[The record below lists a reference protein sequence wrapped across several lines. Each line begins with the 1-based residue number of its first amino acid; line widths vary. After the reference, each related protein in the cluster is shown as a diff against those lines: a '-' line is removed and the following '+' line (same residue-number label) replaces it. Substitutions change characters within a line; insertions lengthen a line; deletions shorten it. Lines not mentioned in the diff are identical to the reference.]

1 MDLDLKEQQEESID
15 LGRLASIMWERKK
28 VTGGIIAG
36 CTAIA
41 IATAFILPKQYE
53 STTLVQTRSA
63 GNDISGMKAMAAAMG
78 VNVGGSA
85 SNASPLNYIELM
97 KSRTV
102 IDPIIDNMDWDDPKK
117 KPTAK
122 AFAKSNLDIQNTK
135 QTNLITV
142 TAKGRTP
149 EEAQMISQGV
159 VDNFLAMQTDKNQQ
173 TQSLLVKFLNDR
185 IENAKKE
192 SDEAAQKLADFSR
205 ENKIYSPDDQVK
217 LAITQ
222 LDAYDKAVSD
232 MQAQQKSAQAQYDV
246 ATQKLGEQ
254 KAGAKAY
261 NINDNSTVQSIR
273 SQIVA
278 KEVALTELRQRYT
291 DQYPDVIAAQ
301 KQLNKLRQSLVT
313 EVNNVVDS
321 NAATLNTA
329 QMELLKNQA
338 VAQAQASAAAA
349 SEEAIKGKRAEKEK
363 ELGEFPDNA
372 MTYMQLDRDA
382 KIKQQIYTS
391 LVNQCEQD
399 KIQEAMESMDIQ
411 VIDPADLP
419 DVDKPAAP
427 RRKLI
432 AGVGFLIGLMV
443 SIGYVLIIYRRENHE

>member
-1 MDLDLKEQQEESID
+1 MDLDLKEKQEESID
-15 LGRLASIMWERKK
+15 LGRLASIMWDRKK
-28 VTGGIIAG
+28 ITGGIIAG

-41 IATAFILPKQYE
+41 IVTAFILPKQYE

-78 VNVGGSA
+78 VNVGGSG

-102 IDPIIDNMDWDDPKK
+102 LDAIIDNMDWDDPKK

-122 AFAKSNLDIQNTK
+122 DFAKKNLDIQNTK

-419 DVDKPAAP
+419 DVDKPAFP
-427 RRKLI
+427 RKKLVAAVGLVLGCII
-432 AGVGFLIGLMV
+432 AFGYSLMV
-443 SIGYVLIIYRRENHE
+443 YKREN

>member
-1 MDLDLKEQQEESID
+1 MDLDLKEKQEESID
-15 LGRLASIMWERKK
+15 LGRLASIMWDRKK
-28 VTGGIIAG
+28 ITGGIIAG

-78 VNVGGSA
+78 VNVGGSG

-102 IDPIIDNMDWDDPKK
+102 LDPIIDNMDWDDPKK

-122 AFAKSNLDIQNTK
+122 DFAKKNLDIQNTK

-301 KQLNKLRQSLVT
+301 KQLNKLRQSLIT

-419 DVDKPAAP
+419 DVDKPVAP
-427 RRKLI
+427 KKKLI
-432 AGVGFLIGLMV
+432 VAIGLV
-443 SIGYVLIIYRRENHE
+443 LGCLIAFGYSLVVYKKEN

>member
-1 MDLDLKEQQEESID
+1 MDLDLKEKQEESID
-15 LGRLASIMWERKK
+15 LGRLASIMWDRKK

-78 VNVGGSA
+78 VNVGGSG

-102 IDPIIDNMDWDDPKK
+102 LDPIIDNMDWDDPKK

-192 SDEAAQKLADFSR
+192 RDEAAQKLADFSR

-427 RRKLI
+427 RKKLI
-432 AGVGFLIGLMV
+432 AAIGLV
-443 SIGYVLIIYRRENHE
+443 LGCLTAFGYSLVVYKREQ

>member
-1 MDLDLKEQQEESID
+1 MENKEDSID
-15 LGRLASIMWERKK
+15 LGRLASIMWDRKK

-41 IATAFILPKQYE
+41 IATAVILPKQYE

-78 VNVGGSA
+78 VNVGGSG

-102 IDPIIDNMDWDDPKK
+102 LDPIIDNMDWDDPKK

-122 AFAKSNLDIQNTK
+122 DFAKKNLDIQNTK

-411 VIDPADLP
+411 VIDPAELP

-427 RRKLI
+427 KKKLI
-432 AGVGFLIGLMV
+432 AAIGLV
-443 SIGYVLIIYRRENHE
+443 LGCLIAFGYSLVVYKREQ

>member
-78 VNVGGSA
+78 VNVGGSG

-102 IDPIIDNMDWDDPKK
+102 LDPIIDNMDWDDPKK

-122 AFAKSNLDIQNTK
+122 AFAKSNLDIKNTK

-363 ELGEFPDNA
+363 KLGEFPDNA

-427 RRKLI
+427 KKKLI
-432 AGVGFLIGLMV
+432 AAIGLV
-443 SIGYVLIIYRRENHE
+443 LGCLIAFGYSLVVYKREQ

>member
-1 MDLDLKEQQEESID
+1 MDLDLKEKQEESID
-15 LGRLASIMWERKK
+15 LGRLASIMWDRKK
-28 VTGGIIAG
+28 ITGGIIAG

-78 VNVGGSA
+78 VNVGGSG
-85 SNASPLNYIELM
+85 SNASPVNYIELM

-102 IDPIIDNMDWDDPKK
+102 LDPIIDNMDWDDPKK

-122 AFAKSNLDIQNTK
+122 DFAKKNLDIQNTK

-261 NINDNSTVQSIR
+261 NINDNSTVQGIR

-427 RRKLI
+427 KKKLI
-432 AGVGFLIGLMV
+432 AAIGLV
-443 SIGYVLIIYRRENHE
+443 LGCLIAFGYSLVVYKREQ

>member
-1 MDLDLKEQQEESID
+1 MDLDLKEKQEESID
-15 LGRLASIMWERKK
+15 LGRLASIMWDRKK
-28 VTGGIIAG
+28 ITGGIIAG
-36 CTAIA
+36 CTAIT

-85 SNASPLNYIELM
+85 SNASPVNYIELM

-102 IDPIIDNMDWDDPKK
+102 LDPIIDNMDWDDPKK

-122 AFAKSNLDIQNTK
+122 DFAKKNLDIQNTK

-411 VIDPADLP
+411 VIDPAELP
-419 DVDKPAAP
+419 DVDKPVAP
-427 RRKLI
+427 KKKLI
-432 AGVGFLIGLMV
+432 AAIGLV
-443 SIGYVLIIYRRENHE
+443 VGCFISLGYSLLMYKKEN

>member
-1 MDLDLKEQQEESID
+1 MDLDLKEKQEESID
-15 LGRLASIMWERKK
+15 LGRLASIMWDRKK
-28 VTGGIIAG
+28 ITGGIIAG

-102 IDPIIDNMDWDDPKK
+102 LDPIIDNMDWDDPKK

-122 AFAKSNLDIQNTK
+122 DFAKKNLDIQNTK

-173 TQSLLVKFLNDR
+173 TQSLLVKFLNER

-301 KQLNKLRQSLVT
+301 KQLNKLRQSLIT

-427 RRKLI
+427 KKKLI
-432 AGVGFLIGLMV
+432 AAIGLV
-443 SIGYVLIIYRRENHE
+443 LGCLIAFGYSLVVYKREQ

>member
-1 MDLDLKEQQEESID
+1 MDLDLKEKQEESID
-15 LGRLASIMWERKK
+15 LGRLASIMWDRKK
-28 VTGGIIAG
+28 ITGGIIAG

-41 IATAFILPKQYE
+41 IVTAFILPKQYE

-78 VNVGGSA
+78 VNVGGSG

-102 IDPIIDNMDWDDPKK
+102 LDPIIDNMDWDDPKK

-122 AFAKSNLDIQNTK
+122 DFAKKNLDIQNTK

-411 VIDPADLP
+411 VIDPAELP

-427 RRKLI
+427 KKKLI
-432 AGVGFLIGLMV
+432 AAIGLV
-443 SIGYVLIIYRRENHE
+443 LGCLIAFGYSLVVYKKEN

>member
-1 MDLDLKEQQEESID
+1 MDLDLKEKQEESID
-15 LGRLASIMWERKK
+15 LGRLASIMWDRKK
-28 VTGGIIAG
+28 ITGGIIAG

-78 VNVGGSA
+78 VNVGGSG

-102 IDPIIDNMDWDDPKK
+102 LDPIIDNMDWDDPKK

-122 AFAKSNLDIQNTK
+122 DFAKKNLDIQNTK

-301 KQLNKLRQSLVT
+301 KQLNKLRQSLIT

-338 VAQAQASAAAA
+338 IAQAQASAAAA

-419 DVDKPAAP
+419 DVDKPAFP
-427 RRKLI
+427 RKKLVAAVGLVLGCII
-432 AGVGFLIGLMV
+432 AFGYSLMV
-443 SIGYVLIIYRRENHE
+443 YKREN

>member
-1 MDLDLKEQQEESID
+1 MENKEDSID
-15 LGRLASIMWERKK
+15 LGRLASIMWDRKK
-28 VTGGIIAG
+28 ITGGIIAG

-78 VNVGGSA
+78 VNVGGSG
-85 SNASPLNYIELM
+85 SNASPVNYIELM

-102 IDPIIDNMDWDDPKK
+102 LDPIIDNMDWDDPKK

-122 AFAKSNLDIQNTK
+122 DFAKKNLDIQNTK

-149 EEAQMISQGV
+149 EEAQMISQSV

-185 IENAKKE
+185 IETAKKE

-205 ENKIYSPDDQVK
+205 ENKIYSPSDQVK

-301 KQLNKLRQSLVT
+301 KQLNQLRQSLVT

-363 ELGEFPDNA
+363 ELGNFPDNA

-382 KIKQQIYTS
+382 KIKQEIYTS

-411 VIDPADLP
+411 VIDPAELP
-419 DVDKPAAP
+419 DIDKPAAP
-427 RRKLI
+427 KKKLI
-432 AGVGFLIGLMV
+432 AAIGMISGCFISFFYSLIL
-443 SIGYVLIIYRRENHE
+443 YKKE

>member
-1 MDLDLKEQQEESID
+1 MENKEDSID
-15 LGRLASIMWERKK
+15 LGRLASIMWDRKK

-78 VNVGGSA
+78 VNVGGSG

-102 IDPIIDNMDWDDPKK
+102 LDPIIDNMDWDDPKK

-122 AFAKSNLDIQNTK
+122 DFAKKNLDIQNTK

-363 ELGEFPDNA
+363 ELDEFPDNA

-411 VIDPADLP
+411 VIDPAELP

-443 SIGYVLIIYRRENHE
+443 SIGYALIIYRRENHE

>member
-1 MDLDLKEQQEESID
+1 MDLDLKEKQEESID

-28 VTGGIIAG
+28 ITGGIIAG

-122 AFAKSNLDIQNTK
+122 DFAKKNLDIQNTK

-278 KEVALTELRQRYT
+278 KEVALTELRQHYT

-411 VIDPADLP
+411 VIDPAELP
-419 DVDKPAAP
+419 DVDKPVAP
-427 RRKLI
+427 KKKLI
-432 AGVGFLIGLMV
+432 AAIGLV
-443 SIGYVLIIYRRENHE
+443 LGCLIAFGYSLVAYRKEHC

>member
-78 VNVGGSA
+78 VNVGGSG

-185 IENAKKE
+185 IETAKKE

-411 VIDPADLP
+411 VIDPAELP

-427 RRKLI
+427 KKKLI
-432 AGVGFLIGLMV
+432 AAIGFVVGSLIAFAYGL
-443 SIGYVLIIYRRENHE
+443 ILYKKE

>member
-1 MDLDLKEQQEESID
+1 MDLDLKEKQEESID
-15 LGRLASIMWERKK
+15 LGRLASIMWDRKK
-28 VTGGIIAG
+28 ITGGIIAG

-78 VNVGGSA
+78 VNVGGSG

-102 IDPIIDNMDWDDPKK
+102 LDPIIDNMDWDDPKK

-122 AFAKSNLDIQNTK
+122 DFAKKNLDIQNTK

-149 EEAQMISQGV
+149 EEAQMISHGV

-427 RRKLI
+427 KKKLI
-432 AGVGFLIGLMV
+432 AAIGFVVGSLIAFAYGL
-443 SIGYVLIIYRRENHE
+443 ILYKKE